1 MSSKNFIH
9 SPNKMKKSLH
19 EGMKRDTCEEL
30 GINLNENQVFA
41 DHGQTESQHQNSQGS
56 LQKQSLH
63 GKLTPVQL

>member
-41 DHGQTESQHQNSQGS
+41 DHGQTESQHQNS
-56 LQKQSLH
+56 
-63 GKLTPVQL
+63 